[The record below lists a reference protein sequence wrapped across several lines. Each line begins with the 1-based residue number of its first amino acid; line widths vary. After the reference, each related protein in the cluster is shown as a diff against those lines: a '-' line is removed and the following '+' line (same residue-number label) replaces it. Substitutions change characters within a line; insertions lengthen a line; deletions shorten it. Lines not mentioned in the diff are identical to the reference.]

1 MHVTSRKTHCNQRFA
16 QLLPFWNHSK
26 KTIPFIIRHLRIIL
40 FASTKTKT
48 LNQKVSLSSTKSSSK
63 LLDRSTISCSRKK
76 QSSNDWSQ
84 TFYIPTVLLQR
95 WYSTY
100 EKTLLRTTILVE
112 FYFRLL
118 YYTPCPVRAKEQK
131 PYVTKKTKQTGMMP
145 SNAILFYDYS
155 WTYQRR
161 GRHTKNITMEKQTNE
176 SQVSSIVANP
186 NIKDPLAAK
195 SKETD
200 LTTVNSLN
208 NIVDAGSKCVTPTKS
223 KTKTLTNPYCHGI
236 QKTETHNAD
245 VTSKVLAT
253 PTQVNF
259 DEVCLSDDSLIQVVD
274 LAMVHT
280 PNSNSPDTS
289 MIMEQ

>member
-1 MHVTSRKTHCNQRFA
+1 
-16 QLLPFWNHSK
+16 
-26 KTIPFIIRHLRIIL
+26 
-40 FASTKTKT
+40 
-48 LNQKVSLSSTKSSSK
+48 
-63 LLDRSTISCSRKK
+63 
-76 QSSNDWSQ
+76 
-84 TFYIPTVLLQR
+84 
-95 WYSTY
+95 
-100 EKTLLRTTILVE
+100 
-112 FYFRLL
+112 
-118 YYTPCPVRAKEQK
+118 
-131 PYVTKKTKQTGMMP
+131 
-145 SNAILFYDYS
+145 
-155 WTYQRR
+155 
-161 GRHTKNITMEKQTNE
+161 MEKQTNE

-274 LAMVHT
+274 HAMVHR
-280 PNSNSPDTS
+280 PNSNNPDTS
-289 MIMEQ
+289 MTTNKMEQSIKSLSPHHIPAEEDRKIRSHRITAIRTTLFKYVRDLAKHSQRCNLSHSMNLVDLIYELRRTRVISTDFQEIMLEIDALGLLASDQNAPLPSKLLIDLLMEAYHKEMALQKYSQNL